1 MVLHRNAV
9 LHSAYSETFLLP
21 HLKNLPAQQ
30 AVVSMLK
37 LKKNKIKTP
46 YYFVGREREESFTCV
61 SECVSET
68 CHSYWTLN
76 HKLMRENE
84 IKMPNKISR

>member
-30 AVVSMLK
+30 AVVSILK
-37 LKKNKIKTP
+37 FKKKIKTP
-46 YYFVGREREESFTCV
+46 YYFVGREREESFSLV
-61 SECVSET
+61 YQNVYQK
-68 CHSYWTLN
+68 HATLTG
-76 HKLMRENE
+76 L
-84 IKMPNKISR
+84 